1 MPDAKSLLPGRAFR
15 SEHAQL
21 RPEPHSIASH
31 GPAPMDPLQTTR
43 MRNGV
48 LYAAEWPC
56 CHDPLRLSLGSED
69 PFYQTTHAF
78 GARGCATPPPLFG
91 CGGGRARR
99 ARRVRAP
106 PPRAGRR
113 APNAQAPFPL
123 PSLNPAARALPRARA
138 RGVASPRLASTR
150 VCPSLHIT
158 PPLHPNQPHPPPALP
173 SPTLAAHLSGGSF
186 CPSPRLR
193 PSSPPPQRRTLAMCP
208 SRPRRHCGPTH
219 LLLVGP
225 RTAASAR
232 APPAHAYTPLPS
244 SPAPPRS
251 LRPRH
256 LLRVLVVS
264 PRAPD
269 AAAAHSAAAPPPPT
283 TNRAAGSTPA
293 ARTPPTND
301 TNRHTKTHIAPRP
314 AAAVRFF
321 MLCAKKPSETQ
332 NNRAA
337 CTTE

>member
-69 PFYQTTHAF
+69 PFYHHNPRVRR
-78 GARGCATPPPLFG
+78 ARLRHTSTPLRV

-113 APNAQAPFPL
+113 APNALPKSLPPL
-123 PSLNPAARALPRARA
+123 PQHQPRRRARAPKRPRAR
-138 RGVASPRLASTR
+138 GCLASTR

-158 PPLHPNQPHPPPALP
+158 PPLAPRSTLPLRTALP
-173 SPTLAAHLSGGSF
+173 N
-186 CPSPRLR
+186 PSR
-193 PSSPPPQRRTLAMCP
+193 PPLPCVLPPCPPQTPPFTSAMCP
-208 SRPRRHCGPTH
+208 SRPRRHWPH
-219 LLLVGP
+219 LSLVRAP
-225 RTAASAR
+225 R
-232 APPAHAYTPLPS
+232 PPAHLPHTHAPLPS
-244 SPAPPRS
+244 SPA

-256 LLRVLVVS
+256 LLRVVVS
-264 PRAPD
+264 VSRARRRRRALRGRPRRRRPRPTERRAPRPPL
-269 AAAAHSAAAPPPPT
+269 AP
-283 TNRAAGSTPA
+283 R
-293 ARTPPTND
+293 PPTNY
-301 TNRHTKTHIAPRP
+301 TNRHTHTHTAPHRRRRHSIIY
-314 AAAVRFF
+314 A
-321 MLCAKKPSETQ
+321 LCWKAL
-332 NNRAA
+332 
-337 CTTE
+337 